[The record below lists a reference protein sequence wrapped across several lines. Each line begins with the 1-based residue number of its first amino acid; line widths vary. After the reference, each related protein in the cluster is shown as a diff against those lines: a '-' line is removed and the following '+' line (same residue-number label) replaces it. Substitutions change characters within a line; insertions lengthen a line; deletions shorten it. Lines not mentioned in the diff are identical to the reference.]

1 MPLPDNLLTQDHLMA
16 NIGQEGH
23 VASVAAK
30 TGDHGEASFPPFDTV
45 NFSAEFL
52 WLALSFGALYLL
64 MSKIA
69 LPRVHSI
76 LQARAH
82 KISADIADAGKL
94 HTQAEATRAAHDKLV
109 NDAKSEALALAQ
121 ETHAKLL
128 AEAEARRSV
137 LESEL
142 NAKLAASEAQI
153 TETKAR
159 AMSNVEAIAG
169 EAAAAIVQRVTGR
182 PADQDA
188 IARAIAGLK
197 A

>member
-1 MPLPDNLLTQDHLMA
+1 MA
-16 NIGQEGH
+16 SNEQEGQI
-23 VASVAAK
+23 ASTEAK
-30 TGDHGEASFPPFDTV
+30 TSGHGEPSFPPFDLV
-45 NFSAEFL
+45 NFAPML
-52 WLALSFGALYLL
+52 IWLALSFGALYLL

-69 LPRVHSI
+69 LPRVHTI

-94 HTQAEATRAAHDKLV
+94 HAQAAAARAAHEKLV

-128 AEAEARRSV
+128 AEAESRRSG

-153 TETKAR
+153 TEMKSR

-169 EAAAAIVQRVTGR
+169 EAATAIVQRITGK

-188 IARAIAGLK
+188 IARAIAGLR

>member
-1 MPLPDNLLTQDHLMA
+1 MA
-16 NIGQEGH
+16 SNEQEGLQPGT
-23 VASVAAK
+23 AAP
-30 TGDHGEASFPPFDTV
+30 GGHGEATFPPFDPV
-45 NFSAEFL
+45 NFSAELL

-69 LPRVHSI
+69 LPRVHGI

-82 KISADIADAGKL
+82 KISADIADANKL
-94 HTQAEATRAAHDKLV
+94 RTQAEAASAAHDKLIS
-109 NDAKSEALALAQ
+109 DAKSEARVLAQ

-128 AEAEARRSV
+128 TENESRRAQLEA
-137 LESEL
+137 EL

-153 TETKAR
+153 AEMKVR

-169 EAAAAIVQRVTGR
+169 EAATAIVYRITGR
-182 PADQDA
+182 PADQEA
-188 IARAIAGLK
+188 IARAIAALN